1 MQTEILAQGKRKDG
15 KPFSEVW
22 TEMIPMGRYG
32 YAEEVGAAV
41 LFAASDICPFLNGS
55 VILADGGYH
64 LT

>member
-1 MQTEILAQGKRKDG
+1 
-15 KPFSEVW
+15 
-22 TEMIPMGRYG
+22 MGRFG
-32 YAEEVGAAV
+32 YAEEVGAIV